1 MFKRQ
6 TSGSVVCI
14 SCGSLVGVNDDR
26 CYTCGQRNPGL
37 WGYAPLVR
45 SLGRDIGFTSLVIG
59 ASAALYVISLL
70 LSGPNI
76 RMGGMMSFLAP
87 SLEALFLLG
96 ASGAV
101 PVFGAGAWWTVL
113 SAGWLH
119 GGLIHI
125 LFNVL
130 WIRNLAPPTAEA
142 FGPGRMIII
151 YVVAG
156 ACGFFLSSVAGY
168 YLGALPLF
176 LAGSQFTVGASAS
189 IFGLLGAMM
198 CYGRRTGSSMIH
210 REAKLYAVMLFIFGL
225 IMPGV
230 DNYAHAGGFVGGYL
244 IAEML
249 KPLEAE
255 RIIHVLVALG
265 LLAITVFAILASV
278 VTGVRVLGG

>member
-1 MFKRQ
+1 M
-6 TSGSVVCI
+6 
-14 SCGSLVGVNDDR
+14 NDDR

-37 WGYAPLVR
+37 WGYAPLLR
-45 SLGRDIGFTSLVIG
+45 SLGRDVGFTSLVIG

-76 RMGGMMSFLAP
+76 GMGGMMTFLSP
-87 SLEALFLLG
+87 SSQALFVLG
-96 ASGAV
+96 ASGAI

-119 GGLIHI
+119 GGLLHI

-130 WIRNLAPPTAEA
+130 WIRQLAPATAEA

-156 ACGFFLSSVAGY
+156 ACGFVLSSMVGY
-168 YLGALPLF
+168 LLPGLPFF
-176 LAGSQFTVGASAS
+176 LAGSQFTVGASAA
-189 IFGLLGAMM
+189 IFGLLGALM

-210 REAKLYAVMLFIFGL
+210 REAKLYAVMLFIFGV

-230 DNYAHAGGFVGGYL
+230 DNYAHAGGFAGGYVM
-244 IAEML
+244 AEML
-249 KPLEAE
+249 KPLEPE
-255 RIIHVLVALG
+255 RSVHVLVGLG
-265 LLAITVFAILASV
+265 LLAATVLAILASV
-278 VTGVRVLGG
+278 VSGVRFLG

>member
-6 TSGSVVCI
+6 TTGSVVCI

-37 WGYAPLVR
+37 WGYGPLLR
-45 SLGRDIGFTSLVIG
+45 SLGRDVGFTSLVIG

-76 RMGGMMSFLAP
+76 RMGGMMSFLSP
-87 SLEALFLLG
+87 SSQALFMLG
-96 ASGAV
+96 ASGAI

-113 SAGWLH
+113 SASWLH

-130 WIRNLAPPTAEA
+130 WIRQLAPATAEA

-156 ACGFFLSSVAGY
+156 ASGFMLSSLVGY
-168 YLGALPLF
+168 ILPGMPFF

-189 IFGLLGAMM
+189 IFGLLGALM

-230 DNYAHAGGFVGGYL
+230 DNYAHAGGFVGGYVM
-244 IAEML
+244 AEAL
-249 KPLEAE
+249 KPLETE
-255 RIIHVLVALG
+255 RIVHVLVALG
-265 LLAITVFAILASV
+265 LLAASVLAILASV
-278 VTGVRVLGG
+278 VTGVRVLG

>member
-37 WGYAPLVR
+37 WGYAPLIR
-45 SLGRDIGFTSLVIG
+45 NLGRDVGFTSLVIG
-59 ASAALYVISLL
+59 ASVALYVISLL

-76 RMGGMMSFLAP
+76 RMGDMMSFLAP
-87 SLEALFLLG
+87 SLQALYLLG
-96 ASGAV
+96 ASGAI
-101 PVFGAGAWWTVL
+101 PVVLGGAWWTVL

-130 WIRNLAPPTAEA
+130 WIRNLAPSTADA

-156 ACGFFLSSVAGY
+156 ACGFFLSSMAGY
-168 YLGALPLF
+168 F
-176 LAGSQFTVGASAS
+176 LAGMPVWFLRGSDFTVGASAS
-189 IFGLLGAMM
+189 IFGLLGALM

-230 DNYAHAGGFVGGYL
+230 DNYAHAGGFIGGYVMADL
-244 IAEML
+244 L
-249 KPLEAE
+249 KPLEPE
-255 RIIHVLVALG
+255 RVTHVLVALC
-265 LLAITVFAILASV
+265 LLVATALAILASV
-278 VTGVRVLGG
+278 IAGLRVLG